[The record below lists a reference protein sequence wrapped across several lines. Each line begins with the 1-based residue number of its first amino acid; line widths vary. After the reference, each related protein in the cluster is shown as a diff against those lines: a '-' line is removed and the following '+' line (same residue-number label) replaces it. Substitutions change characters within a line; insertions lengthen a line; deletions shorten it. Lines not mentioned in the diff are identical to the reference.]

1 MAETAAQ
8 GKYAFPM
15 ARLASLLLRKTQEPA
30 AGARLPLKSQRNCVS
45 GDGHVK
51 DKAAAAVLVVSAFSV
66 PGETH
71 RSNPV
76 LVLDDI
82 GLM

>member
-15 ARLASLLLRKTQEPA
+15 ARRASLLRRKTQEPA

-51 DKAAAAVLVVSAFSV
+51 DNAAVAVLVESPSV